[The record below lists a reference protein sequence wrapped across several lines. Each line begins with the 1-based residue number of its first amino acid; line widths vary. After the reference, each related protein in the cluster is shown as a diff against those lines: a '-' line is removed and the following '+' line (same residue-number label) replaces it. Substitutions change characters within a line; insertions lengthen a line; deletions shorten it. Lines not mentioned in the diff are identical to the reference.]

1 MNETNTDDVFASIS
15 NQSLFGDGTILG
27 SDLEFITPAPIFDGM
42 NTTIPL
48 FNLVL
53 PSDSIEKD
61 EGGEEKMKEKKKK
74 MKEKK
79 KKRRRRRKREAG
91 DEDEGGE
98 EEEEEEE
105 GDDDDVNFSDTGLLT
120 SYQSYNFLH
129 CVISGT
135 GM

>member
-1 MNETNTDDVFASIS
+1 M
-15 NQSLFGDGTILG
+15 FGDGTILG

-53 PSDSIEKD
+53 PSDSIEKVED

-79 KKRRRRRKREAG
+79 KKKRRRRRRKREAG
-91 DEDEGGE
+91 DEDEGGEE